1 MKASGIRPAFAARDP
16 VSDPNRW
23 RRRQIAINKAT
34 DILKLL
40 VEALLPLK
48 MVPHLAQRAMASV
61 FGPAICGS
69 IVPTES
75 LGPHA
80 GN

>member
-40 VEALLPLK
+40 VEAIAA
-48 MVPHLAQRAMASV
+48 AQDGAAPR
-61 FGPAICGS
+61 PARDGQRLRSGYLRLDC
-69 IVPTES
+69 T
-75 LGPHA
+75 H
-80 GN
+80 